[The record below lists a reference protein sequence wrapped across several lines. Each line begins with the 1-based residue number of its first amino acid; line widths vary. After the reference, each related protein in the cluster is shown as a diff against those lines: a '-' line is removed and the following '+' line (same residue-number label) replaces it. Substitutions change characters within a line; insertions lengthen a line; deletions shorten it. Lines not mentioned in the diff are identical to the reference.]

1 MKIVQKTLELEGTV
15 YKPSSPFEAT
25 LVESTRI
32 TDPESPDDIRH
43 LIIETKGS
51 GIIYKEGQS
60 MGVIVPG
67 EDERGKRNRP
77 RLYSIASARKGEAG
91 QKERLA
97 LTVKRVLF
105 TDEETGKIVKGLASN
120 YLCDLTPG
128 EKFLMTGPVG
138 RTFILPEDDTTDLI
152 MVAVGTGIAPFRA
165 FLHHIYKERKSW
177 NGQMFLF
184 FGAKTGME
192 AIYMNDENN
201 DIGQYYEEETFN
213 AFQALSRT
221 GEKKYVQHSIEE
233 NQEAVWDSLVNN
245 NFSFYLCGLKGV
257 EAGVNE
263 IFKNIADSKGKNW
276 EEMREGFKKEKRWH
290 IEVY

>member
-1 MKIVQKTLELEGTV
+1 MNITQKKLELEGIV
-15 YKPSSPFEAT
+15 YKPSKPFEAT

-32 TDPESPDDIRH
+32 TGADSPDDIRH
-43 LIIETKGS
+43 LLIEFKGS
-51 GIIYKEGQS
+51 GIHYKEGQS
-60 MGVIVPG
+60 IGVIVPG

-77 RLYSIASARKGEAG
+77 RLYSIASARGGEGG
-91 QKERLA
+91 QEGILA
-97 LTVKRVLF
+97 LTVKRVIF

-128 EKFLMTGPVG
+128 EKLLITGPVG

-177 NGQMFLF
+177 NGNLFLF

-201 DIGQYYEEETFN
+201 DIGQYYEEETFK
-213 AFQALSRT
+213 AFQALSRS

-233 NQEAVWDSLVNN
+233 NQEAIWETIEKK

-257 EAGVNE
+257 EEGINDLFEKV
-263 IFKNIADSKGKNW
+263 ADSKGKNW
-276 EEMREGFKKEKRWH
+276 EEMREEFKQEKRWH